1 MCSYVS
7 DLLRQFLWLE
17 GNILLLSLP
26 AFGTVLRS
34 WLSPGMSRQSLPCPM
49 MKKGRWRKAPQLGL
63 MCYSPLL
70 TFLRLNCISGHMIS
84 DLQSLSKFQHSILT
98 PIGRATSLMPHYAT
112 KIFTSQQHNTAS
124 TCATTPLISNSSPSA
139 SRAATCAFVHGAAS
153 WWRKWWCC
161 PGCIHCQSC
170 FMCFQG
176 CHARLWIELPNAST
190 TTSST
195 TLAPLGIAI

>member
-34 WLSPGMSRQSLPCPM
+34 WLSPGMSRHVQWW
-49 MKKGRWRKAPQLGL
+49 KKGRWRKAPQ
-63 MCYSPLL
+63 
-70 TFLRLNCISGHMIS
+70 RLNCISGHMIL

-139 SRAATCAFVHGAAS
+139 SRPATCAFVHGAAS

-170 FMCFQG
+170 FMCSQG